1 MINKQ
6 LPKTGI
12 SKTIALMFCLCLVL
26 NIAAQTESDST
37 FIRVYL
43 PTTATHPNWYFLPSN
58 QTWAANVVEKYD
70 SNYALQL
77 VSIFH
82 TPPPEFLY
90 HQSPVLSYSRTGQY
104 LDICF
109 GPIDLDEDEMLIP
122 GSYSHIIRDGMGGYV
137 ARYDHESCLYQLDS
151 DFQFVDYIAPVDDSG
166 HHYCTN
172 RDVIADDN
180 GYITACTPDV
190 TVSKLGPDFSVLWTI
205 YLPANLFLSMKKL
218 SDGAFLTLLWGNNH
232 YQAVKFSGTGEMI
245 WSKQLECAAVQ
256 DFIEINN
263 RYYGIVY
270 ETLDINNAEL
280 RVYDF
285 GVNFEQ
291 EDPGEPILV
300 MPTYPLLDHSN
311 FGYCKTFSVIRTS
324 DNCIVLAV
332 STPTGEIFKFDSNF
346 NLLWKCNALE
356 NERIG
361 IGAHPLIELADGDLL
376 YCATLPSPQQHQVA
390 IVRIDSNGNYV
401 SIDPTELTPDVPG
414 ISAYPNPFKS
424 ELVIETKGTTNQSNK
439 LEIYN
444 VRGQLVD
451 SMTIHENKAT
461 WIPQGLPSGIYVLKL
476 SDNAK
481 QIESKMI
488 TYIK

>member
-1 MINKQ
+1 
-6 LPKTGI
+6 
-12 SKTIALMFCLCLVL
+12 
-26 NIAAQTESDST
+26 
-37 FIRVYL
+37 
-43 PTTATHPNWYFLPSN
+43 
-58 QTWAANVVEKYD
+58 
-70 SNYALQL
+70 
-77 VSIFH
+77 
-82 TPPPEFLY
+82 
-90 HQSPVLSYSRTGQY
+90 
-104 LDICF
+104 
-109 GPIDLDEDEMLIP
+109 
-122 GSYSHIIRDGMGGYV
+122 
-137 ARYDHESCLYQLDS
+137 
-151 DFQFVDYIAPVDDSG
+151 
-166 HHYCTN
+166 
-172 RDVIADDN
+172 
-180 GYITACTPDV
+180 
-190 TVSKLGPDFSVLWTI
+190 
-205 YLPANLFLSMKKL
+205 
-218 SDGAFLTLLWGNNH
+218 
-232 YQAVKFSGTGEMI
+232 MI

-263 RYYGIVY
+263 RYYGIAY